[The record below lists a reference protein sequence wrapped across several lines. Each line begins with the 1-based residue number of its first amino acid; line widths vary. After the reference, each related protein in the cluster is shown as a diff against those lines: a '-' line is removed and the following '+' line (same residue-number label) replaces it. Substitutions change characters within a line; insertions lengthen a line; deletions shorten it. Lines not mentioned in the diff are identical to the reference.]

1 MPLPSEG
8 SQEDE
13 EEQSKP
19 KSHKAKKK
27 HRREEIKKEQAAH
40 RNNELPTLSCSNATS
55 PIIDAIETVA
65 VVTGDAKGGGRAMLS
80 PLQKRKQAS
89 LSSDL
94 YQSRMKLLKLF
105 QKKGDNETRLVV
117 DDTVVFSWLRT
128 RHVDNEVNIP
138 HPLPVNYAT
147 QAAIKGVLYDIFMGS
162 RQVQRPIFHTTLM
175 EAFRNYPSANLNI
188 FGSKAKSLPTP
199 QKIKQMLL
207 MLLAAGILDF
217 NVKKENTEITILA
230 TLKWDAEHDLFV
242 FQNNDAWALIRNKSI

>member
-1 MPLPSEG
+1 MRQLHDPS
-8 SQEDE
+8 
-13 EEQSKP
+13 
-19 KSHKAKKK
+19 
-27 HRREEIKKEQAAH
+27 
-40 RNNELPTLSCSNATS
+40 NT
-55 PIIDAIETVA
+55 
-65 VVTGDAKGGGRAMLS
+65 
-80 PLQKRKQAS
+80 
-89 LSSDL
+89 SSDQYKQEQRKEL
-94 YQSRMKLLKLF
+94 QDTLTTLVFPRQCQQLIMESVAANPASSRVVALNACKSACAFCNNKYKTLF
-105 QKKGDNETRLVV
+105 PA
-117 DDTVVFSWLRT
+117 
-128 RHVDNEVNIP
+128 VNK
-138 HPLPVNYAT
+138 
-147 QAAIKGVLYDIFMGS
+147 AAIKGVLYDIFMGS